1 MNGYHDCEKWKWKL
15 VALVQ
20 LFAILWTVD
29 YQTSLSMELSRQ
41 EYWSELPAP
50 SPGDLP
56 DPGIELRSPALQVDS
71 SPFEPPGKPHH
82 DCGIL

>member
-1 MNGYHDCEKWKWKL
+1 MKVK

-29 YQTSLSMELSRQ
+29 YQASLLMEFSRQ

-56 DPGIELRSPALQVDS
+56 DPGIELGSPALQVDS
-71 SPFEPPGKPHH
+71 SPFEPPEKPHH
-82 DCGIL
+82 DCGTL